1 MMSLNPVVVAK
12 NGDAVRLWCMAQRRH
27 HYEQA
32 FEAFVRQQRIPYV
45 AVNEA
50 RKALLPN
57 GVSFRFDEVDVD
69 GCPVGPEHSRS
80 LKSFDFVVYGDQR
93 NLLVEVKGRR
103 LPKRSASARAK
114 RPGLCRLES
123 WVNGDDV
130 RSLMTWERLFGQGFE
145 AVFVFLY
152 WCEDLPA
159 DGLFEEIFEHH
170 ERWYALRVVNVSQYG
185 QVCRVRSQ
193 RWGTVHVDGA
203 TFAAISTP
211 FTSGFLGNTSRSG
224 LKHGAG
230 SYEMCGDAVPALEM
244 LE

>member
-1 MMSLNPVVVAK
+1 
-12 NGDAVRLWCMAQRRH
+12 MAQRRH

-32 FEAFVRQQRIPYV
+32 FEAFLRQQRIPYV

-50 RKALLPN
+50 KKALLPN
-57 GVSFRFDEVDVD
+57 GASFRIDAGDVD
-69 GCPVGPEHSRS
+69 GSPVRPDTGQS

-103 LPKRSASARAK
+103 LPKRSPNARAR

-123 WVNGDDV
+123 WVNSDDV
-130 RSLMTWERLFGQGFE
+130 HSLMTWERLFGQGFE

-159 DGLFEEIFEHH
+159 DGLFEEVFEHN
-170 ERWYALRVVNVSQYG
+170 ERWYALRVVNVNQYG
-185 QVCRVRSQ
+185 RVCRVRSQ

-211 FTSGFLGNTSRSG
+211 FTSSFIGCSSGSGHGDRSAA
-224 LKHGAG
+224 L
-230 SYEMCGDAVPALEM
+230 EMCGDAVPALEM
-244 LE
+244 LGR